1 MMTTTTVEQTWW
13 SELDDQVLACLRD
26 GPQSTRDLA
35 HRLNLAPAGA
45 TSLLLMLA
53 AEGKVRVTA
62 VEIAET
68 ARSGRPTRSA

>member
-1 MMTTTTVEQTWW
+1 MTTTVEQGWW

-35 HRLNLAPAGA
+35 ARLKLSQAGT

-62 VEIAET
+62 VELAET
-68 ARSGRPTRSA
+68 VPVPAD